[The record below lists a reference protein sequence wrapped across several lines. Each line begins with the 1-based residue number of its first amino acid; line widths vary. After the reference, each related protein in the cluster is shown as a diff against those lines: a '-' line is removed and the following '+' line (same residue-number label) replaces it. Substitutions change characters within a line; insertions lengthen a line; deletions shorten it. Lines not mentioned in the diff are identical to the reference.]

1 MAGDLVCPACGLGK
15 VRRLLN
21 HLFFECDSA
30 ACTSSFV
37 EGVTSLGLNFTVG
50 NPVPFKEWFL
60 ELTGFGFFGLFG
72 IEWCLKESVMVNI
85 EWNSIWSLL
94 PQQWLGLSLS
104 ALSLL
109 CIFSLNGGSCGRTF
123 LMRYVRLMGKDSTN
137 WNCALTDSLV
147 LVSSGFAVYGV
158 R

>member
-1 MAGDLVCPACGLGK
+1 MAGVLVCPACGSGK

-60 ELTGFGFFGLFG
+60 ELTGFAGHLIGA
-72 IEWCLKESVMVNI
+72 
-85 EWNSIWSLL
+85 LL
-94 PQQWLGLSLS
+94 
-104 ALSLL
+104 
-109 CIFSLNGGSCGRTF
+109 
-123 LMRYVRLMGKDSTN
+123 Y
-137 WNCALTDSLV
+137 
-147 LVSSGFAVYGV
+147 
-158 R
+158 